1 VTLADRRG
9 ILHAMP
15 IYDYRCTDC
24 DERYDKLVRRAEDVV
39 TCPSCGSEHSER
51 LLSVFAGIGS
61 GGKPA
66 STPNYS
72 RVASMPRGGGGC
84 SCGHA
89 H

>member
-1 VTLADRRG
+1 
-9 ILHAMP
+9 MP

-24 DERYDKLVRRAEDVV
+24 DERYDQLVRRAEDVV

-51 LLSVFAGIGS
+51 LLSVFAGIGT

-66 STPNYS
+66 STPDYS
-72 RVASMPRGGGGC
+72 RVATMPRGGGGC

>member
-1 VTLADRRG
+1 
-9 ILHAMP
+9 MP

-24 DERYDKLVRRAEDVV
+24 DERYDQLVRRAEDVV
-39 TCPSCGSEHSER
+39 ACQSCGSEHSER
-51 LLSVFAGIGS
+51 LLSVFAGIGT

-66 STPNYS
+66 STPDYS